1 MFCCFYDYL
10 FFSFSSCQPAFP
22 SNVAFIAFGLSF
34 PTTLN
39 TRTGGLFLAAGPLLM
54 TASRL
59 LTALNLSKQTSVLLL
74 CSNRRSLLS
83 LTSLAEWGTVQ
94 RASNV
99 ALSNV
104 WGTGDQA
111 ALYLK
116 IRNKCTH
123 LAAISVAL
131 LGKLRPLL
139 HSNPVT
145 SSKTNDCIWSLK
157 VGRHQLKS
165 NTMANTNGV
174 SSPGLLLQSKLL
186 TCRFYFK
193 HLGSHLGHVNNLK

>member
-22 SNVAFIAFGLSF
+22 SNDAFIAFGLSF

-39 TRTGGLFLAAGPLLM
+39 TRTWGLFLAAGPLLM
-54 TASRL
+54 AASHL
-59 LTALNLSKQTSVLLL
+59 LTALNLCKQTSVLLL
-74 CSNRRSLLS
+74 CSNRRSLPS

-99 ALSNV
+99 ALSKV

-116 IRNKCTH
+116 IRNKCTL
-123 LAAISVAL
+123 LAANSVAL
-131 LGKLRPLL
+131 LGKLLPLL

-145 SSKTNDCIWSLK
+145 SSKTNDCICSLK
-157 VGRHQLKS
+157 VGRIS
-165 NTMANTNGV
+165 
-174 SSPGLLLQSKLL
+174 
-186 TCRFYFK
+186 
-193 HLGSHLGHVNNLK
+193 